1 MKFEIKNR
9 RTGAVQYACELT
21 AEVAGKSYGF
31 QLGFAVMAAH
41 ASNADLRGADL
52 SGADLSG
59 AVLSGAVLRNAV
71 LRGADLRGAVLR
83 NADLSGA
90 VLRNADLRGADLS
103 GADLS
108 GAVLSGAV
116 LRNAVLRNADLSG
129 SDLRGSDLS
138 GAVLRNAVLR
148 NADLSGSDLR
158 GSDLSG
164 AVLSGSDWIP
174 KIENIHVAVLAAAS
188 NPGALDMNQWHTCDT
203 THCRAGWVVTLAGD
217 GGRVLEGVY
226 GTAAAAA
233 LIYQASDPT
242 LECIPDFYCT
252 NDDAMADMARLAGM
266 AAQS

>member
-9 RTGAVQYACELT
+9 WTGAVQYACKLT

-31 QLGFAVMAAH
+31 QLGFAVIAAH
-41 ASNADLRGADL
+41 ASGAALRRADLRSADLRRADLSGADLRSADLRGADLRSAALRRADLRGADLRGADL
-52 SGADLSG
+52 SGA
-59 AVLSGAVLRNAV
+59 ALRS
-71 LRGADLRGAVLR
+71 ADLRR
-83 NADLSGA
+83 
-90 VLRNADLRGADLS
+90 ADLRGADLS
-103 GADLS
+103 GA
-108 GAVLSGAV
+108 A
-116 LRNAVLRNADLSG
+116 
-129 SDLRGSDLS
+129 LRG
-138 GAVLRNAVLR
+138 AA
-148 NADLSGSDLR
+148 LR
-158 GSDLSG
+158 G
-164 AVLSGSDWIP
+164 ADWLP

-188 NPGALDMNQWHTCDT
+188 NPGALDMNQWHTCGT

-242 LECIPDFYCT
+242 LERIPDFCCT